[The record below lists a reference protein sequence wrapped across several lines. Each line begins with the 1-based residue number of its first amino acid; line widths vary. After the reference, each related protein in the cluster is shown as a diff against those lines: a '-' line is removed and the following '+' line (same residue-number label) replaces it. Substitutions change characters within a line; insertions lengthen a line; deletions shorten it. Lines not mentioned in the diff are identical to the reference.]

1 MYALKIPCESQG
13 NEIIY
18 TQLHCVL
25 EALRHVPWYELEAR
39 TIKKNIIRGKR
50 TLHRY
55 QSLPRFVYSRV
66 SSMCSPRK
74 QR

>member
-39 TIKKNIIRGKR
+39 TIKKI
-50 TLHRY
+50 L
-55 QSLPRFVYSRV
+55 
-66 SSMCSPRK
+66 
-74 QR
+74 